1 MVMLIGSLVVL
12 TIFAA
17 KLVDVQVIHAGDLRS
32 AALDQRQR
40 TVALTADR
48 GSIIDVDSDPLAV
61 TVEARNI
68 TVDQLLIEDPAATA
82 QALSSVLT
90 IPIADIEARITGSR
104 RFAYIA
110 REVTPQTWNR
120 IQALGLRGISSERTT
135 NRVYP
140 AGSVAANIVGF
151 VGSDGV
157 GLGGLEYRL
166 EKDLKGVDGS
176 VTYER
181 GAEGS
186 AIPTA
191 VIDRIEPIGGMTV
204 RLTIDRDI
212 QYQAQQ
218 AIADQV
224 AASQAESGSIVV
236 MDARTFE
243 ILAMATAP
251 TFDANQPGAA
261 AAADRGNRVVSD
273 ATEPGSTSKV
283 MTLAAVIDSG
293 QAEPDTVIKVPG
305 TLERA
310 GKVFHDV
317 EDHGTLMLTL
327 SGVLAQ
333 SSNIGT
339 ILAAE
344 RIEPTTLYDY
354 LTRFGVGGKTG
365 LDFPGESAGFIPAP
379 EDWTGTSMPTI
390 AFGQGLSM
398 TVLQVASVYATI
410 ANDGM
415 RLAPRLVADRTRPDG
430 TVVSPVADRGVRV
443 ISAETAEKIRLM
455 LETVVSK
462 DGTGT
467 EARIPGYR
475 VGGKTGT
482 AQYADPSCG
491 CYNGEVVASFAGIAP
506 IDRPGLVVAVSI
518 VKPQIGRWGGEL
530 GGPVFKRVMTYALQA
545 RGVPPTG
552 APQSSMP
559 ITPGSD
565 R

>member
-1 MVMLIGSLVVL
+1 MLVGSMVVL
-12 TIFAA
+12 AVFAG

-40 TVALTADR
+40 TVVLTADR
-48 GSIIDVDSDPLAV
+48 GSIVDVDGDPLAV

-68 TVDQLLIEDPAATA
+68 TVDQTLIVDAPATA
-82 QALSSVLT
+82 AALAPVLGM
-90 IPIADIEARITGSR
+90 PAADIETRITGTR

-110 REVTPQTWNR
+110 REVTPQMWGR
-120 IQALGLRGISSERTT
+120 VQALGLRGISSERTT

-140 AGSVAANIVGF
+140 AGSVAANVVGF

-166 EKDLKGVDGS
+166 EPDLKGTDGS
-176 VTYER
+176 VAYER

-191 VIDRIEPIGGMTV
+191 EIDRVEPVSGMTV

-218 AIADQV
+218 AIAEQV
-224 AASQAESGSIVV
+224 AASQAESGSIIV
-236 MDARTFE
+236 MDARTFQ

-293 QAEPDTVIKVPG
+293 EAEPDTVIEVPE

-317 EDHGTLMLTL
+317 EDHGTLSLTL
-327 SGVLAQ
+327 SGVLAR

-344 RIEPTTLYDY
+344 RITPTAFYDY
-354 LTRFGVGGKTG
+354 LTRFGVGSRTG
-365 LDFPGESAGFIPAP
+365 LNFPGESSGFIPTP
-379 EDWTGTSMPTI
+379 DDWTGTSMPTI

-410 ANDGM
+410 ANDGV
-415 RLAPRLVADRTRPDG
+415 RLAPSLVADRRRPDG
-430 TVVSPVADRGVRV
+430 TVLTPVPDAGVRV
-443 ISAETAEKIRLM
+443 ISAATAEKVRLM

-491 CYNGEVVASFAGIAP
+491 CYNGQVVASFAGIAP

-518 VKPQIGRWGGEL
+518 VKPQVGRWGGEL

-545 RGVPPTG
+545 RGIPPTG
-552 APQSSMP
+552 APQTSMP